1 MAGSRKDLMVLIRF
15 ALEAREIDIREANA
29 KIENRNS
36 KTSVHTAS
44 RDSKQ
49 DPKIAENG
57 PLAFRSKR
65 LSKSLLTSRSRIN
78 LKGQDFGD
86 PLVNERI
93 ASIPL

>member
-1 MAGSRKDLMVLIRF
+1 MVLIRF
-15 ALEAREIDIREANA
+15 ALETHEIDIREANA

-65 LSKSLLTSRSRIN
+65 LSKSLLSSRSRIN
-78 LKGQDFGD
+78 LKDEDFED
-86 PLVNERI
+86 PLGSHAFRNKTLVI
-93 ASIPL
+93 MIYYIS